1 MLVPHKYITFAGM
14 KLTEEQ
20 RLFIRT
26 HATSEVTGLLLKAS
40 KHPTLNIPFLVEQ
53 IVARRQ
59 IKEKLPMWF
68 ENEQLV
74 FPAKIAAE
82 QCSSESTARYKQTL
96 ITAADVVCDLTGGL
110 GIDSYYFSTKA
121 THLYYMERFAAYCEA
136 ARLNFAALDAQ
147 NVTVIEAD
155 STQCLHALPKAS
167 VFYIDPAR
175 RAEGNKRVFALAD
188 CEPDLC
194 GIKAT
199 LLEQA
204 PCLIAK
210 ISPMADIQQTL
221 HLLPETTEVHVL
233 SVKNECKEL
242 LFVLRST
249 AISNP
254 VEPCIH
260 CVNFTTKGGI
270 QHYAFTI
277 QGEQAAHISY
287 IATAVGAYLYEPNAS
302 ILKAGAFKQ
311 IAQACGVRKLQVNSH
326 LYTSKELCKDFP
338 GRIFEVEEVIPFST
352 KGCKTIHKTIPQAN
366 ITVRNFPISVEQ
378 LRKKTKIT
386 DGGAVYL
393 FATTLY
399 PDEKVLIKCKKVD

>member
-1 MLVPHKYITFAGM
+1 M

-20 RLFIRT
+20 RLFIRN
-26 HATSEVTGLLLKAS
+26 HATSEVTTLLLNAAKI
-40 KHPTLNIPFLVEQ
+40 PTLNIPFLVEQ
-53 IVARRQ
+53 ILARRQ
-59 IKEKLPMWF
+59 IKDKLPMWF
-68 ENEQLV
+68 DNDQLV
-74 FPAKIAAE
+74 FPSKIAAE
-82 QCSSESTARYKQTL
+82 QCSSESTARYKQAL
-96 ITAADVVCDLTGGL
+96 ITSEDIVCDLTGGL

-121 THLYYMERFAAYCEA
+121 HHLYYMERFPSYCEA

-155 STQCLHALPKAS
+155 STQCLEALPNAS

-199 LLEQA
+199 LLKQA

-210 ISPMADIQQTL
+210 ISPMADIQLTL
-221 HLLPETTEVHVL
+221 QLLPETTEVHVL

-242 LFVLRST
+242 LFVLRSA
-249 AISNP
+249 AITQP
-254 VEPCIH
+254 VEPKVH
-260 CVNFTTKGGI
+260 CVNFTTAGDA
-270 QHYAFTI
+270 QHYTFTI
-277 QGEQAAHISY
+277 STEQATQLPY
-287 IATAVGAYLYEPNAS
+287 TAQKVGAYLYEPNAS

-311 IAQACGVRKLQVNSH
+311 VAQAFGVNKLQVNSH
-326 LYTSKELCKDFP
+326 LYSSEVLCKDFP

-352 KGCKTIHKTIPQAN
+352 KVCKSIHKSIPQAN
-366 ITVRNFPISVEQ
+366 ITARNFPLSVDM
-378 LRKKTKIT
+378 LRKKTKIA

-393 FATTLY
+393 FATTRY
-399 PDEKVLIKCKKVD
+399 PDEKVLIQCKKVN